1 MPRIA
6 STGSIDEI
14 VRSAIAPIVAR
25 ASEAVARSIAEMVAA
40 ELESQLKTV
49 PLKKPAPGPARR
61 RGRPAAPRQPRSEI
75 TKWVADRRA
84 RRVPTFVIEATG
96 LDTKKKIVAKFGEN
110 AAFEKGKPVPV
121 TRSAAALAVAA
132 PKHAAARVVRAKPPT
147 IRKAAGAR

>member
-40 ELESQLKTV
+40 ELERQLKTV
-49 PLKKPAPGPARR
+49 PLKKPAPAPGRR
-61 RGRPAAPRQPRSEI
+61 RRRAAARRQPRSEI
-75 TKWVADRRA
+75 KKWVADRRA

-121 TRSAAALAVAA
+121 TKSAAA
-132 PKHAAARVVRAKPPT
+132 P
-147 IRKAAGAR
+147 